1 MEESVKQILIEIG
14 ENPDREGLIKTP
26 NRYAKALEFLTQG
39 YKQDL
44 NAIVNDAIFYEET
57 EEMVIVKSIN
67 FFSLCEHHMLPFM
80 GTCHI
85 AYLPNKKIIG
95 LSKLARI
102 VDLFSRRLQVQE
114 RLTQQIAQA
123 IENILETKGVAVIME
138 GTHMCMAMRGVEKV
152 GSHTITRTFLGEFKN
167 QINQDYFLKMIQ

>member
-1 MEESVKQILIEIG
+1 MEDAVKQILIEIG
-14 ENPDREGLIKTP
+14 ENPEREGLIKTP

-44 NAIVNDAIFYEET
+44 DTIINEAIFHEET

-85 AYLPNKKIIG
+85 AYMPNKKIIG
-95 LSKLARI
+95 LSKIARI
-102 VDLFSRRLQVQE
+102 VDLFSRRLQVLK

-123 IENILETKGVAVIME
+123 IENILKPKGVAVIME
-138 GTHMCMAMRGVEKV
+138 GTHLCMAMRGVEKV
-152 GSHTITRTFLGEFKN
+152 GSNTVTRTFLGDLKN
-167 QINQDYFLKMIQ
+167 KINQDYFLKMIQ